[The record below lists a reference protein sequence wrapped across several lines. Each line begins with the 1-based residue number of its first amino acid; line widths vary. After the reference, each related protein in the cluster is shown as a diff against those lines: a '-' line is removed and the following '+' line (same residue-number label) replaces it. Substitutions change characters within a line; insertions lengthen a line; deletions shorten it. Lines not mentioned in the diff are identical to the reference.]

1 MSNEAKRG
9 TDDVRALAEAVAD
22 VLEERGLLSQAD
34 ASPGTVL
41 KVADVAQLLGRSQAW
56 VYDHAAE
63 LGAFK
68 FGNGPKAR
76 IGFDREAIER
86 WKRDRQIL
94 KSSGVSRPA
103 SRRGR
108 PRKSPRPGAT
118 NLIPYDPTPYRT

>member
-1 MSNEAKRG
+1 MSNEAQRG

-22 VLEERGLLSQAD
+22 VLEERGLLSQAH
-34 ASPGTVL
+34 ASPGPVL

-76 IGFDREAIER
+76 IGFDRDAIER

-118 NLIPYDPTPYRT
+118 NLIPYDPSPYRA

>member
-1 MSNEAKRG
+1 MSNEAQRG
-9 TDDVRALAEAVAD
+9 NDDVRALAEAVAD

-34 ASPGTVL
+34 ASPGPVL

-76 IGFDREAIER
+76 IGFDRDAIER

-108 PRKSPRPGAT
+108 PRKSPRPGTT
-118 NLIPYDPTPYRT
+118 NLIPYDPSPYRA

>member
-1 MSNEAKRG
+1 MREDGVR
-9 TDDVRALAEAVAD
+9 TDDDVRALAEAVAD
-22 VLEERGLLSQAD
+22 VLEEHGLLSQAD
-34 ASPGTVL
+34 ASPGPVL

-76 IGFDREAIER
+76 IGFDRDAIER

-94 KSSGVSRPA
+94 TSSGVSRPA

-108 PRKSPRPGAT
+108 PRKSPQPGT
-118 NLIPYDPTPYRT
+118 TSLIPYDPSPYRG